1 MPECSTADRSG
12 IPETLYIGVSTK
24 MYMGYRDCLEWLAR
38 IQHEVDSRPA
48 LVAGRVV
55 PFVIPSFP
63 VLPVAGSVLA
73 GSPLQLGAQNCG
85 WADGPWTGE
94 VSPSLLAEL
103 GVRLVEIGHAERRRH
118 FGEDNAMIAR
128 KVRAAD
134 GAGVTPLL
142 CVGEATRDETGG
154 TGAGGAAAFVHQQI
168 DEAVGGDWALAS
180 RLVIAYEP
188 VWAIGAAEPAA
199 AGYVAA
205 VVRSLRTLLAAHSYE
220 AGIALGELPVIYGGS
235 AGPGLLPALDG
246 VSGLFLGRFAHDAA
260 NFGKVLDEALSM
272 TAQPAAVQGTEP
284 HSARVSPRQRRAG
297 TKSAAAAAVP
307 PFGEAGHPAR

>member
-1 MPECSTADRSG
+1 MPECSSADHSG
-12 IPETLYIGVSTK
+12 APELLYIGVSTK
-24 MYMGYRDCLEWLAR
+24 MYMGYRDSLDWLAR
-38 IQHEVDSRPA
+38 IKHEVDSRPA

-63 VLPVAGSVLA
+63 VLPAAGGVLA
-73 GSPLQLGAQNCG
+73 GSPLLLGAQNCG

-103 GVRLVEIGHAERRRH
+103 GVRLVEIGHAERRQH

-134 GAGVTPLL
+134 DAGITPLL
-142 CVGEATRDETGG
+142 CVGEETRDETGG
-154 TGAGGAAAFVHQQI
+154 TGAGRAAAFVHQQI
-168 DEAVGGDWALAS
+168 AEAVGGDWSLAS

-188 VWAIGAAEPAA
+188 VWAIGAAEPAG

-205 VVRSLRTLLAAHSYE
+205 VVRSLRTLLAAHSHE
-220 AGIALGELPVIYGGS
+220 AGSALGELPVIYGGS
-235 AGPGLLPALDG
+235 AKPGLLPALDG

-260 NFGKVLDEALSM
+260 NFGKVLDEALSL
-272 TAQPAAVQGTEP
+272 TA
-284 HSARVSPRQRRAG
+284 ARPEELQR
-297 TKSAAAAAVP
+297 T
-307 PFGEAGHPAR
+307 

>member
-1 MPECSTADRSG
+1 MPECSSADHSG
-12 IPETLYIGVSTK
+12 APELLYIGVSTK
-24 MYMGYRDCLEWLAR
+24 MYMGYRDSLDWLAR
-38 IQHEVDSRPA
+38 IKHEVDSRPA

-63 VLPVAGSVLA
+63 VLPAAGGVLA
-73 GSPLQLGAQNCG
+73 GSPLLLGAQNCG

-103 GVRLVEIGHAERRRH
+103 GVRLVEIGHAERRQH

-134 GAGVTPLL
+134 DAGITPLL
-142 CVGEATRDETGG
+142 CVGEETRDEMSG
-154 TGAGGAAAFVHQQI
+154 TWAGRAAAFVHEQI
-168 DEAVGGDWALAS
+168 AEAVGGDWSLAS

-188 VWAIGAAEPAA
+188 VWAIGQAEPAG

-205 VVRSLRTLLAAHSYE
+205 VVHSLRTLLAAHSHE
-220 AGIALGELPVIYGGS
+220 AGSALGELPVIYGGS
-235 AGPGLLPALDG
+235 AKPGLLPALDG

-260 NFGKVLDEALSM
+260 NFGKVLDEALSL
-272 TAQPAAVQGTEP
+272 TA
-284 HSARVSPRQRRAG
+284 ARPEELQR
-297 TKSAAAAAVP
+297 T
-307 PFGEAGHPAR
+307 